1 MAIDRDAALKQAEKL
16 LRQGKLDGAIEEYVR
31 LVEDQPQDW
40 NSINALGDLYLR
52 AGKNDKAVEQ
62 FTRIADHQLAEGFFA
77 KSAAL
82 YKKALKIQPDHEH
95 ILMQLAEIG
104 ERQGKFVD
112 AKQYL
117 RQIAKQRQARGES
130 RAAAECILR
139 LGSLPESD
147 LESKIAGARAAQ
159 QIGDGFRAVELLKE
173 AARVLEKD
181 KKRNEALQILAEA
194 AEIDP
199 FDAELRVRLAR
210 EFLAAGQPK
219 QARAYLSFETAGDDT
234 ELLLALATLEFAD
247 GREDDART
255 AMSRVLALAPDREPD
270 IVRLADELMTRG
282 RVESAF
288 ACVDAI
294 TDAVLLHG
302 DVPRA
307 ASVLRKF
314 IEQTPHI
321 PALAKLVEI
330 SVDAEMADVLRETQ
344 AQLVDAYL
352 EAARGEEAHV
362 VAEDLLRADPA
373 SDAHADRLR
382 RALVLLGAPDPDKVV
397 ARVRSGEIEQAS
409 AENALSMEA
418 LDVGA
423 TIPEVDDIDT
433 LPEVD
438 VFVYP
443 ENETPIVRDL
453 PAADIPIDVPALQ
466 TPIADPPITG
476 DEDDTVMLE
485 MAEIDLSTALSGL
498 SSSAPMLPPLAF
510 MPSTPVA
517 PSAPSAPPAST
528 PLAEEP
534 AAGHPERD
542 IEDVFAQM
550 RAKSAREQQASAAL
564 GEYEHALQYIEQG
577 LVKEAITALEAA
589 ARVPMLRFKA
599 AARLGRMLIDRGD
612 LNEGIEWLERAAEA
626 PAPTPEEGYDLLYE
640 LAGALEAQGESARAL
655 AILMELDAESDGY
668 RDVRTRIVY
677 LSRQQTESPRS

>member
-16 LRQGKLDGAIEEYVR
+16 LRQGKLDGAIEQYVR

-52 AGKNDKAVEQ
+52 AGRNDNAVEQ
-62 FTRIADHQLAEGFFA
+62 FIRIADHQLAEGFFA

-117 RQIAKQRQARGES
+117 RQIAKQRQARGEP

-147 LESKIAGARAAQ
+147 LESKIAAARAAQ

-173 AARVLEKD
+173 AARLLEKD

-255 AMSRVLALAPDREPD
+255 AMSRVLALSPDREPD

-330 SVDAEMADVLRETQ
+330 SVDADMADVLRETQ
-344 AQLVDAYL
+344 ARLVDAYL
-352 EAARGEEAHV
+352 EASRGEEAHII
-362 VAEDLLRADPA
+362 AEDLLRADPA

-382 RALVLLGAPDPDKVV
+382 RALVLLGAPDPDKAV
-397 ARVRSGEIEQAS
+397 ARARSGEIEQAS
-409 AENALSMEA
+409 AEDALSVEA
-418 LDVGA
+418 LDLGA
-423 TIPEVDDIDT
+423 TTPEVDDSDT

-443 ENETPIVRDL
+443 ENETPSVRDL
-453 PAADIPIDVPALQ
+453 PPTEIPIDVPAVQ
-466 TPIADPPITG
+466 TTIPDAPITG

-485 MAEIDLSTALSGL
+485 MAEIDLSTALSGML
-498 SSSAPMLPPLAF
+498 SSEPMLPPLASV
-510 MPSTPVA
+510 PSTPVMPSVA
-517 PSAPSAPPAST
+517 SAPSAST
-528 PLAEEP
+528 PLADKP
-534 AAGHPERD
+534 AAGEPEPD

-577 LVKEAITALEAA
+577 LVKEAITALEVA

-668 RDVRTRIVY
+668 RDVRTRIIY

>member
-1 MAIDRDAALKQAEKL
+1 VAIDRDAALKQAEKL

-52 AGKNDKAVEQ
+52 ARKNDKAVEQ
-62 FTRIADHQLAEGFFA
+62 FIRIADHQLAEGFFA

-117 RQIAKQRQARGES
+117 RQIAKQRQARGEP

-147 LESKIAGARAAQ
+147 LESKLAGARAAQ

-219 QARAYLSFETAGDDT
+219 QARVYLSFETAGDDT

-270 IVRLADELMTRG
+270 IVRLADELMTKG

-307 ASVLRKF
+307 AGVLRKF
-314 IEQTPHI
+314 IEHTPHI

-330 SVDAEMADVLRETQ
+330 SVDADMADVLRETQ
-344 AQLVDAYL
+344 ARLVDAYL
-352 EAARGEEAHV
+352 EASRGEEAHII
-362 VAEDLLRADPA
+362 AEDLLRADPA

-382 RALVLLGAPDPDKVV
+382 RALALLGAPDPDKAV
-397 ARVRSGEIEQAS
+397 ARVRAGEIEQAS
-409 AENALSMEA
+409 AGDALSMWD
-418 LDVGA
+418 LGVGA
-423 TIPEVDDIDT
+423 TVPEVDDSDT

-443 ENETPIVRDL
+443 EAETPSVRDR

-466 TPIADPPITG
+466 TTIPDPPITG

-498 SSSAPMLPPLAF
+498 SSSAPMLPPLASV
-510 MPSTPVA
+510 PSTPVA
-517 PSAPSAPPAST
+517 PSAPSAPHAST
-528 PLAEEP
+528 PLTDEP

-626 PAPTPEEGYDLLYE
+626 PAPTAEEGYDLLYE

-668 RDVRTRIVY
+668 RDVRTRITY